1 MCDNWS
7 DSLMEQGITHSPSES
22 SAAAEEIDDP
32 RGASWL
38 WVTDWCPPQLGNVP
52 GHTCIVEML
61 QVPRNLQAGNKAFSG
76 SFDNPFDAWP
86 INGTNE
92 LV

>member
-1 MCDNWS
+1 
-7 DSLMEQGITHSPSES
+7 
-22 SAAAEEIDDP
+22 
-32 RGASWL
+32 
-38 WVTDWCPPQLGNVP
+38 
-52 GHTCIVEML
+52 ML

>member
-1 MCDNWS
+1 M
-7 DSLMEQGITHSPSES
+7 P
-22 SAAAEEIDDP
+22 
-32 RGASWL
+32 
-38 WVTDWCPPQLGNVP
+38 
-52 GHTCIVEML
+52 

-92 LV
+92 VVEQSKAIPRIK